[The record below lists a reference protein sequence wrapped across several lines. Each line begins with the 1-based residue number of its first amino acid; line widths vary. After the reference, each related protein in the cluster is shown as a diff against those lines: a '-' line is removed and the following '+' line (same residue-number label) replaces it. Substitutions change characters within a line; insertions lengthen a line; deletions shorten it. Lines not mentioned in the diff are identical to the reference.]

1 MSAAFEDKLNRIA
14 NDKEVHTGSLYI
26 LSNMNKEMLNSF
38 KVIWP
43 TITPQRRRDVMQE
56 LVEISE
62 ANFEVNFDP
71 IFLLGLADE
80 DAEVRAAA
88 INGLWEDENP
98 ALIGP
103 FIHLLRTDEAA
114 VVRAAAATGLG
125 RFVYLG
131 EIEKIHQEQ
140 STLAEDALLETIRL
154 GGEDLDVRRRA
165 IESIAYS
172 SRSGVAQIIEN
183 AYYDE
188 NEKMQ
193 VSAIFAMGRSADS
206 HWRSQVIAELENDN
220 SEIRFEA
227 ARACGELEA
236 GEAVGMLVQLI
247 DEDPDLQVQEMAI
260 WALGRIGGR
269 EAREALEICVESQ
282 NEALA
287 QAAEEALDEINLFSD
302 SLALFDFD
310 EDDDDWADF
319 DDDDDEDE
327 FNESRKRSRGGYSE
341 GGYLN

>member
-269 EAREALEICVESQ
+269 EAREALEICVESE

-319 DDDDDEDE
+319 DGDDDEDE
-327 FNESRKRSRGGYSE
+327 FNGSRKRSRGGYSE

>member
-236 GEAVGMLVQLI
+236 GEAVGKLVQLI

-319 DDDDDEDE
+319 DDDDDDDE
-327 FNESRKRSRGGYSE
+327 FNGSRKRSRGGYSE

>member
-1 MSAAFEDKLNRIA
+1 MSFEDKLKQIA
-14 NDKEVHTGSLYI
+14 TDKNLHTGSLYI
-26 LSNMNKEMLNSF
+26 LSNMNKEMLNTF

-114 VVRAAAATGLG
+114 IVRAAAAAGLG

-140 STLAEDALLETIRL
+140 STLAEDALLETIRM
-154 GGEDLDVRRRA
+154 GGEELDVRRRA
-165 IESIAYS
+165 IESIAFS
-172 SRSGVAQIIEN
+172 SRPGIAQIIEN

-193 VSAIFAMGRSADS
+193 VSAVFAMGRSADAR
-206 HWRSQVIAELENDN
+206 WRPQVIAELENDN

-236 GEAVGMLVQLI
+236 GEAVARLVQLI

-269 EAREALEICVESQ
+269 EAREALEICVEND
-282 NEALA
+282 NEVIA
-287 QAAEEALDEINLFSD
+287 QAAEEALDELNLFND
-302 SLALFDFD
+302 GAFTMFDFDED
-310 EDDDDWADF
+310 EDDDDWMEL
-319 DDDDDEDE
+319 DDEDE
-327 FNESRKRSRGGYSE
+327 EDDDPGRPQGSYSRGGY
-341 GGYLN
+341 LN